1 MCVFVLCSG
10 VLTHMKG
17 SLPHRD
23 PSASREEDFKFLSS
37 ESQAMAVLTCRPPSI
52 SLSQSSLW
60 LTGERRPLALS
71 FLIESL
77 ICLYIECKRG

>member
-23 PSASREEDFKFLSS
+23 PSASREEDFRSLSS
-37 ESQAMAVLTCRPPSI
+37 ESQAIVVLTCRP
-52 SLSQSSLW
+52 
-60 LTGERRPLALS
+60 
-71 FLIESL
+71 
-77 ICLYIECKRG
+77 